1 MPFDLA
7 AAGFAMGMG
16 LSMLFGPADK
26 APQSTRN
33 ALTFGTA
40 LQPWR
45 TLGGETIVTLTHR
58 PQGNAMQD
66 FAPIYSAGLSNQGM
80 AFVSVGLGRPLDI
93 GGLKVMPYIGPALLR
108 SAAGSTAVQLRTGF
122 DISQSFDNGIS
133 VTGGVYHIGNGQN
146 NASSANITVAHLG
159 ILMKF

>member
-1 MPFDLA
+1 
-7 AAGFAMGMG
+7 MGMG
-16 LSMLFGPADK
+16 LSMLFGPADM

-45 TLGGETIVTLTHR
+45 TLGSETIITLTHR
-58 PQGNAMQD
+58 PQVNAAGG
-66 FAPIYSAGLSNQGM
+66 FTPIYSAGLSNRGM
-80 AFVSVGLGRPLDI
+80 AFVSVGLGRPLNI
-93 GGLKVMPYIGPALLR
+93 GGLKLMPYIGPTLLR
-108 SAAGSTAVQLRTGF
+108 SSAGHTAVQLRAGL
-122 DISQSFDNGIS
+122 DISQAFANGLS

-159 ILMKF
+159 IVMKF